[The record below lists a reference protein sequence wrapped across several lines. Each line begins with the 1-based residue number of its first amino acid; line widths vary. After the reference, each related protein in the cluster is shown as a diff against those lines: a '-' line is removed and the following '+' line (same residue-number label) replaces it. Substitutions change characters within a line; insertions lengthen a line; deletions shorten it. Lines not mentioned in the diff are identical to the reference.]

1 MGFHS
6 LIGDLSEKRT
16 ATREGALSGL
26 QAIIRSEVHR
36 DELDE
41 SAIELATLVIS
52 LMKKGNA
59 KEAVQAGELLTLM
72 FIALQGPCQ
81 EVSALYSA
89 RGVARCV
96 ICADR

>member
-1 MGFHS
+1 M
-6 LIGDLSEKRT
+6 ICDLSEKRT

-26 QAIIRSEVHR
+26 QAIIRSQVHS

-41 SAIELATLVIS
+41 SAIELATLVVS

-72 FIALQGPCQ
+72 FISLQGPCQ
-81 EVSALYSA
+81 EVGAVL
-89 RGVARCV
+89 GVVLPGVSFAPTR
-96 ICADR
+96 